1 VIALCPDDR
10 EKEYLAVNFG
20 EIIGIALYAI
30 RSNRLRSILTLL
42 GVVVG
47 VFSIIAVMTAV
58 QVLQSSIENGLS
70 GLGANTFQIQRMPN
84 FANHKQWHEAQ
95 LRKKIT
101 IDQAQKFVQRAKL
114 VQYIGVESS
123 TWGYVVKANG
133 IKTNPNI
140 GVLAE
145 NVEGLYTNNWTMSE
159 GRPFNQG
166 DVETAQKVAIM
177 GAEVSKKLF
186 PNGGAIGSEIRV
198 GSFRYQ
204 VIGLFEPQGSALG
217 GNNDNF
223 VVIPLTTF
231 LEQYGHDRDL
241 HIMVK
246 SKSPEVFNDA
256 IEEARYAMRAIRKVD
271 PGKDDD
277 FEIFS
282 NDSLIS
288 TFNDFTLYVKLG
300 VGFISFIALLAAGV
314 GIMNIM
320 LVSVTER
327 TREIGIRK
335 AVGAR
340 KGSIL
345 SQFVAEAIVLCQ
357 IGGIVG
363 IGLGIAAGNLVAVA
377 FKIPAVFPLDWAL
390 IGFVLCT
397 FIGVA
402 FGVYPAWK
410 AANLDPIDSLR
421 YE

>member
-1 VIALCPDDR
+1 M
-10 EKEYLAVNFG
+10 NFG
-20 EIIGIALYAI
+20 EVIGIALFAI

-70 GLGANTFQIQRMPN
+70 GLGSNTFQIQRMPN
-84 FANHKQWHEAQ
+84 FGGHKEWHAAM
-95 LRKKIT
+95 LRKRIT
-101 IDQAQKFVQRAKL
+101 IDQAERFVQRTRLA
-114 VQYIGVESS
+114 QYIGIEGF
-123 TWGYVVKANG
+123 TWGLVVKAG
-133 IKTNPNI
+133 GYKTNPNI
-140 GVLAE
+140 GFFGE
-145 NVEGLYTNNWTMSE
+145 NVEGLYTNNWTMNA

-166 DVETAQKVAIM
+166 DIETAQKVVIV
-177 GAEVSKKLF
+177 GAEVAKKIF
-186 PNGGAIGSEIRV
+186 PNGGAIGSDVRV
-198 GSFRYQ
+198 GSFRYR
-204 VIGLFEPQGSALG
+204 VIGLFEAQGSMLG
-217 GNNDNF
+217 GNQDNF
-223 VVIPLTTF
+223 VVVPLTTF
-231 LEQYGHDRDL
+231 LEQYGRNTDL

-256 IEEARYAMRAIRKVD
+256 LDEARYVMRTIRNVD
-271 PGKDDD
+271 PGRGDD

-363 IGLGIAAGNLVAVA
+363 IGLGILAGNLVAVA
-377 FKIPAVFPLDWAL
+377 FNVPAVFPVNWAL
-390 IGFVLCT
+390 IGFFLCS

>member
-1 VIALCPDDR
+1 M
-10 EKEYLAVNFG
+10 NFG
-20 EIIGIALYAI
+20 EIISIALFAI
-30 RSNRLRSILTLL
+30 RSNKLRSVLTLL

-58 QVLQSSIENGLS
+58 QVLQSSIESGLS
-70 GLGANTFQIQRMPN
+70 GLGSNTFQIQRMPQ
-84 FANHKQWHEAQ
+84 FANREQWHAAMLRKLITFEEAQ
-95 LRKKIT
+95 RFI
-101 IDQAQKFVQRAKL
+101 QRIQLA
-114 VQYIGVESS
+114 QYIGVEG
-123 TWGYVVKANG
+123 TRGGVIVQAG
-133 IKTNPNI
+133 GLKTNPNI
-140 GVLAE
+140 GMFGE
-145 NVEGLYTNNWTMSE
+145 NLEGLYTNNWSIGE

-166 DVETAQKVAIM
+166 DMETAQKKIIL
-177 GAEVSKKLF
+177 GAEVAKKVF
-186 PNGGAIGSEIRV
+186 PDGRAIGSFVRI

-204 VIGLFEPQGSALG
+204 VIGLFEPQGASLG

-231 LEQYGHDRDL
+231 LEQYGRKRDL
-241 HIMVK
+241 HIMEK
-246 SKSPEVFNDA
+246 SKTPELYNDA
-256 IEEARYAMRAIRKVD
+256 LDEARYVLRTIRNVD
-271 PGKDDD
+271 PGKEDD

-288 TFNDFTLYVKLG
+288 TFNDFTYYIKLG

-363 IGLGIAAGNLVAVA
+363 IGLGILAGNLVAVA
-377 FKIPAVFPLDWAL
+377 FNIPAVFPVNWAL
-390 IGFVLCT
+390 IGFFLCS

>member
-1 VIALCPDDR
+1 M
-10 EKEYLAVNFG
+10 NFG
-20 EIIGIALYAI
+20 EIIGIALFAI
-30 RSNRLRSILTLL
+30 RSNKLRSVLTLL

-70 GLGANTFQIQRMPN
+70 GLGSNTFQIQRMPN
-84 FANHKQWHEAQ
+84 FANHKQWHEAM
-95 LRKKIT
+95 LRKRIT
-101 IDQAQKFVQRAKL
+101 IDQADKFVERARL
-114 VQYIGVESS
+114 AQYIGIES
-123 TWGYVVKANG
+123 GVGGKVVQAG
-133 IKTNPNI
+133 GLKTNPNI
-140 GVLAE
+140 EVIAE
-145 NVEGLYTNNWTMSE
+145 NVEGLYTNNWTMGA

-166 DVETAQKVAIM
+166 DIETAQRVTLLGSEVAKKV
-177 GAEVSKKLF
+177 F
-186 PNGGAIGSEIRV
+186 PKGNAIGSYVKV
-198 GSFRYQ
+198 GDFRYLI
-204 VIGLFEPQGSALG
+204 VGLFEPQGSALG

-223 VVIPLTTF
+223 VVIPLSTF
-231 LEQYGHDRDL
+231 LEQYGRNRDL

-246 SKSPEVFNDA
+246 ARSPELFNDA
-256 IEEARYAMRAIRKVD
+256 VDEARYIMRVIRSVE
-271 PGKDDD
+271 PGKDDN

-282 NDSLIS
+282 NDSLIA

-300 VGFISFIALLAAGV
+300 IGFISFIALLAAGV

-363 IGLGIAAGNLVAVA
+363 IGLGILAGNLVAVA
-377 FKIPAVFPLDWAL
+377 FNIPAVFPVNWAL
-390 IGFVLCT
+390 IGFLLCS

>member
-1 VIALCPDDR
+1 M
-10 EKEYLAVNFG
+10 NFG
-20 EIIGIALYAI
+20 EVIGIALFAI
-30 RSNRLRSILTLL
+30 RSNKLRSILTLL

-70 GLGANTFQIQRMPN
+70 QLGSNTFQIQRMPN
-84 FANHKQWHEAQ
+84 FANNKQWHAAQ

-101 IDQAQKFVQRAKL
+101 IDQAQRFVQRAKL
-114 VQYIGVESS
+114 AQYVGIESW
-123 TWGYVVKANG
+123 TGGKVVKAGNY
-133 IKTNPNI
+133 KTNPNI
-140 GVLAE
+140 GIAAE
-145 NVEGLYTNNWTMSE
+145 NVEGLYTNNFSIE
-159 GRPFNQG
+159 DGRPFNQG
-166 DVETAQKVAIM
+166 DIETAQRITILGSEVAKKV
-177 GAEVSKKLF
+177 F
-186 PNGGAIGSEIRV
+186 PNGGAIGSYVRV
-198 GSFRYQ
+198 GSFRYK
-204 VIGLFEPQGSALG
+204 VIGLFEPQGSSLG
-217 GNNDNF
+217 GNNDNY
-223 VVIPLTTF
+223 VVIPLSTF
-231 LEQYGHDRDL
+231 LEQYGKDRDL

-246 SKSPEVFNDA
+246 SKTPELFNDA
-256 IEEARYAMRAIRKVD
+256 LDEARYVMRMIRDVD
-271 PGKDDD
+271 PGKEDD

-340 KGSIL
+340 KGNIL
-345 SQFVAEAIVLCQ
+345 GQFVAEAIVLCQ
-357 IGGIVG
+357 MGGVVG
-363 IGLGIAAGNLVAVA
+363 IGLGILAGNLVALA
-377 FKIPAVFPLDWAL
+377 FNIPAVFPVNWAL
-390 IGFVLCT
+390 IGFFSCS

>member
-1 VIALCPDDR
+1 M
-10 EKEYLAVNFG
+10 NFG
-20 EIIGIALYAI
+20 EIIGIALFAI
-30 RSNRLRSILTLL
+30 RANKLRSVLTLL

-70 GLGANTFQIQRMPN
+70 GLGSNTFQIQRMPN
-84 FANHKQWHEAQ
+84 FANHQQWHEAM

-101 IDQAQKFVQRAKL
+101 IDQAQKFAQRFRLA
-114 VQYIGVESS
+114 QYIGIEAW
-123 TWGYVVKANG
+123 TGGRVVQNG
-133 IKTNPNI
+133 NLKTNPNI
-140 GVLAE
+140 GVAAE

-166 DVETAQKVAIM
+166 DIETTQKVVIL
-177 GAEVSKKLF
+177 GSEVAKKVF
-186 PNGGAIGSEIRV
+186 PNGGAVGSDVRV
-198 GSFRYQ
+198 GSFRYR
-204 VIGLFEPQGSALG
+204 VIGLFEPVGSALG

-231 LEQYGHDRDL
+231 LEQYGKERDL

-246 SKSPEVFNDA
+246 AKSPDLFNDA
-256 IEEARYAMRAIRKVD
+256 MDEARYNLRTIRNVA
-271 PGKDDD
+271 PGKEDD

-282 NDSLIS
+282 NDSLIA
-288 TFNDFTLYVKLG
+288 TFNDFTFYVKLG

-345 SQFVAEAIVLCQ
+345 GQFVAEAIVLCQ
-357 IGGIVG
+357 MGGLVG

-377 FKIPAVFPLDWAL
+377 FSIPAVFPVDWAL
-390 IGFVLCT
+390 IGFFLCS

>member
-1 VIALCPDDR
+1 
-10 EKEYLAVNFG
+10 VNFG
-20 EIIGIALYAI
+20 EVIGIALFAI
-30 RSNRLRSILTLL
+30 RSNKLRSILTLL

-70 GLGANTFQIQRMPN
+70 QLGSNTFQIQRMPN
-84 FANHKQWHEAQ
+84 FANNKQWHAAQ

-101 IDQAQKFVQRAKL
+101 IDQAQRFVQRAKL
-114 VQYIGVESS
+114 AQYVGIESW
-123 TWGYVVKANG
+123 TGGKVVKAGNY
-133 IKTNPNI
+133 KTNPNI
-140 GVLAE
+140 GIAAE
-145 NVEGLYTNNWTMSE
+145 NVEGLYTNNFSIE
-159 GRPFNQG
+159 DGRPFNQG
-166 DVETAQKVAIM
+166 DIETAQRITILGSEVAKKV
-177 GAEVSKKLF
+177 F
-186 PNGGAIGSEIRV
+186 PNGGAIGSYVRV
-198 GSFRYQ
+198 GSFRYK
-204 VIGLFEPQGSALG
+204 VIGLFEPQGSSLG
-217 GNNDNF
+217 GNNDNY
-223 VVIPLTTF
+223 VVIPLSTF
-231 LEQYGHDRDL
+231 LEQYGKDRDL

-246 SKSPEVFNDA
+246 SKTPELFNDA
-256 IEEARYAMRAIRKVD
+256 LDEARYVMRMIRDVD
-271 PGKDDD
+271 PGKEDD

-340 KGSIL
+340 KGNIL
-345 SQFVAEAIVLCQ
+345 GQFVAEAIVLCQ
-357 IGGIVG
+357 MGGVVG
-363 IGLGIAAGNLVAVA
+363 IGLGILAGNLVALA
-377 FKIPAVFPLDWAL
+377 FNIPAVFPVNWAL
-390 IGFVLCT
+390 IGFFSCS

>member
-1 VIALCPDDR
+1 M
-10 EKEYLAVNFG
+10 NFG
-20 EIIGIALYAI
+20 EIIGIALFAI
-30 RSNRLRSILTLL
+30 RSNKLRSVLTLL

-47 VFSIIAVMTAV
+47 VFSIIAVMTAT

-70 GLGANTFQIQRMPN
+70 GLGSSTFQIQRMPN
-84 FANHKQWHEAQ
+84 FANHKQWHDAMA
-95 LRKKIT
+95 RKKIT
-101 IDQAQKFVQRAKL
+101 MDQAQKFVQRFKL
-114 VQYIGVESS
+114 AQYIGIES
-123 TWGYVVKANG
+123 WVGGLVVQAGNL
-133 IKTNPNI
+133 KTNPNI
-140 GVLAE
+140 GIAAE
-145 NVEGLYTNNWTMSE
+145 NVEGLYTNRWTMSD

-166 DVETAQKVAIM
+166 DIETAQKIVIL
-177 GAEVSKKLF
+177 GAEVAKKLF
-186 PNGGAIGSEIRV
+186 PNGGAIGSDVRV
-198 GSFRYQ
+198 GNFRYR
-204 VIGLFEPQGSALG
+204 VTGLFEEVGSALG

-231 LEQYGHDRDL
+231 LEQYGKERDL

-246 SKSPEVFNDA
+246 SRSPEVFNDA
-256 IEEARYAMRAIRKVD
+256 LDEARYTLRTIRNVD
-271 PGKDDD
+271 PGKEDD

-282 NDSLIS
+282 NDSLIA

-300 VGFISFIALLAAGV
+300 IGFISFVALLAAGV

-340 KGSIL
+340 KSSIL

-357 IGGIVG
+357 IGGVVG
-363 IGLGIAAGNLVAVA
+363 IGLGILAGNLVAVA
-377 FKIPAVFPLDWAL
+377 FTIPAVFPLDWAL
-390 IGFVLCT
+390 IGFFLCS

-410 AANLDPIDSLR
+410 AANLDPIESLR

>member
-1 VIALCPDDR
+1 
-10 EKEYLAVNFG
+10 VNFG
-20 EIIGIALYAI
+20 EVISIALFAI
-30 RSNRLRSILTLL
+30 RSNKLRSVLTLL

-58 QVLQSSIENGLS
+58 QVLQSSIESGLS
-70 GLGANTFQIQRMPN
+70 GLGSHTFQIQRMPN
-84 FANHKQWHEAQ
+84 FASHEEWHRAR

-101 IDQAQKFVQRAKL
+101 IDQAQKFVQRFKL
-114 VQYIGVESS
+114 AQYIGIESW
-123 TWGYVVKANG
+123 TGGKVVQAGGN
-133 IKTNPNI
+133 KTNPNV
-140 GVLAE
+140 GVVAE
-145 NVEGLYTNNWTMSE
+145 NVEGLYTNNWNIGD
-159 GRPFNQG
+159 GRPFNRG
-166 DVETAQKVAIM
+166 DIEFSQKVAIL
-177 GAEVSKKLF
+177 GSEVAKKVF
-186 PNGGAIGSEIRV
+186 PNGGSIGKDVEV
-198 GSFRYQ
+198 GGFRYR
-204 VIGLFEPQGSALG
+204 VIGVFEEQGSSLG
-217 GNNDNF
+217 GNQGNF
-223 VVIPLTTF
+223 VAIPLTTF
-231 LEQYGHDRDL
+231 LEQYGKQRDL

-246 SKSPEVFNDA
+246 SRSPEVFSAAVD
-256 IEEARYAMRAIRKVD
+256 EARYVLRTIRKVD
-271 PGKDDD
+271 PGKEDD

-288 TFNDFTLYVKLG
+288 TFNDFTYYIKLG

-345 SQFVAEAIVLCQ
+345 GQFVAEAIVLCQ
-357 IGGIVG
+357 IGGFVG
-363 IGLGIAAGNLVAVA
+363 IGLGILAGNLVAVA
-377 FKIPAVFPLDWAL
+377 FDIPAVFPVNWAR
-390 IGFVLCT
+390 IGFFLCS

>member
-1 VIALCPDDR
+1 M
-10 EKEYLAVNFG
+10 NFG
-20 EIIGIALYAI
+20 EIVSIALYAI
-30 RSNRLRSILTLL
+30 RANKLRSVLTLL

-58 QVLQSSIENGLS
+58 QVLQSSIESGLS
-70 GLGANTFQIQRMPN
+70 GLGSHTFQIQRMPN
-84 FANHKQWHEAQ
+84 FASHEEWHKAR

-101 IDQAQKFVQRAKL
+101 MDQAQKFVQRAKL
-114 VQYIGVESS
+114 AQYIGIES
-123 TWGYVVKANG
+123 WIGGRVVQAGGN
-133 IKTNPNI
+133 KTNPNI
-140 GVLAE
+140 SVVAE
-145 NVEGLYTNNWTMSE
+145 NVEGLYTNNWTIAE

-166 DVETAQKVAIM
+166 DIEFSQKVVIL
-177 GAEVSKKLF
+177 GSEVAKKVF
-186 PNGGAIGSEIRV
+186 PNGGSLGQQIDV
-198 GSFRYQ
+198 GGFRYK
-204 VIGLFEPQGSALG
+204 VIGVFEEQGSSLG
-217 GNNDNF
+217 GNQGNY
-223 VVIPLTTF
+223 VSIPLTTF
-231 LEQYGHDRDL
+231 LEQYGRQRDL

-246 SKSPEVFNDA
+246 AQSAERFNDA
-256 IEEARYAMRAIRKVD
+256 LDEARYLMRTIRQVD
-271 PGKDDD
+271 PGKPDD

-282 NDSLIS
+282 NDSLIA
-288 TFNDFTLYVKLG
+288 TFNDFTFYVKLG

-340 KGSIL
+340 KAGIL

-363 IGLGIAAGNLVAVA
+363 IGLGILAGNLVAVA
-377 FKIPAVFPLDWAL
+377 FDIPAVFPVNWAL
-390 IGFVLCT
+390 IGFFLCS

-410 AANLDPIDSLR
+410 AANLDPIESLR

>member
-1 VIALCPDDR
+1 MNL
-10 EKEYLAVNFG
+10 G
-20 EIIGIALYAI
+20 EIIGIALFAI

-70 GLGANTFQIQRMPN
+70 GLGSNTFQIQRMPN
-84 FANHKQWHEAQ
+84 FGSHKEWHAAQ

-101 IDQAQKFVQRAKL
+101 IDQAQRFVQRARL
-114 VQYIGVESS
+114 AQYIGIESS
-123 TWGYVVKANG
+123 TWGLVVKAG
-133 IKTNPNI
+133 GYKTNPNI
-140 GVLAE
+140 GVIAE
-145 NVEGLYTNNWTMSE
+145 NVEGLYTNNWTMNA

-166 DVETAQKVAIM
+166 DIETAQKVVIL
-177 GAEVSKKLF
+177 GAEVAKKIF
-186 PNGGAIGSEIRV
+186 PNGGAIGSDVRV

-204 VIGLFEPQGSALG
+204 VIGLFEAQGSALG

-231 LEQYGHDRDL
+231 LEQYGRNRDL

-246 SKSPEVFNDA
+246 SKSPELFNDA
-256 IEEARYAMRAIRKVD
+256 LDEARYVMRTIRNVD
-271 PGKDDD
+271 PGREDD

-282 NDSLIS
+282 NDSLIA

-363 IGLGIAAGNLVAVA
+363 IGLGILAGNLVAVA
-377 FKIPAVFPLDWAL
+377 FNVPAVFPVNWAL
-390 IGFVLCT
+390 IGFFLCS

>member
-1 VIALCPDDR
+1 MNI
-10 EKEYLAVNFG
+10 G
-20 EIIGIALYAI
+20 EIIGIALFAI

-70 GLGANTFQIQRMPN
+70 GLGSNTFQIQRLPN
-84 FANHKQWHEAQ
+84 FANHKEWHLAQ

-101 IDQAQKFVQRAKL
+101 IDQAQRFVQKTNLA
-114 VQYIGVESS
+114 QYIGIESW
-123 TWGYVVKANG
+123 TGGKVVQAGNL
-133 IKTNPNI
+133 KTNPNI
-140 GVLAE
+140 GIAAE

-159 GRPFNQG
+159 GRPFNYG
-166 DVETAQKVAIM
+166 DMETAQKVVIL
-177 GAEVSKKLF
+177 GSEVAKKIF
-186 PNGGAIGSEIRV
+186 PSGGAIGSDVRV
-198 GSFRYQ
+198 GNFRYQ

-223 VVIPLTTF
+223 VVIPLSTF
-231 LEQYGHDRDL
+231 LEQYGRNRDL

-246 SKSPEVFNDA
+246 SKSPETFNDA
-256 IEEARYAMRAIRKVD
+256 LDEARYVMRTIRNVD

-340 KGSIL
+340 KASIL

-363 IGLGIAAGNLVAVA
+363 IGLGILAGNLVALA
-377 FKIPAVFPLDWAL
+377 FNIPAVFPVDWAL
-390 IGFVLCT
+390 IGFILCS

>member
-1 VIALCPDDR
+1 
-10 EKEYLAVNFG
+10 VNFG
-20 EIIGIALYAI
+20 EVIGIALSAI
-30 RSNRLRSILTLL
+30 KANRLRSILTLL

-70 GLGANTFQIQRMPN
+70 GLGSHTFQIQRMPN
-84 FANHKQWHEAQ
+84 FASHEEWHRAR

-101 IDQAQKFVQRAKL
+101 IDEARKFVQRVKL
-114 VQYIGVESS
+114 AEYIGIESW
-123 TWGYVVKANG
+123 TGGKVVQAGNYR
-133 IKTNPNI
+133 TNPNI
-140 GVLAE
+140 GVVAE
-145 NVEGLYTNNWTMSE
+145 NVEGLYTNNWNIAE

-166 DVETAQKVAIM
+166 DIELSQKVTIL
-177 GAEVSKKLF
+177 GSEVAKKVF
-186 PNGGAIGSEIRV
+186 PNGGAIGQFV
-198 GSFRYQ
+198 DAGGFRYK
-204 VIGLFEPQGSALG
+204 VIGIFEEQGSSLG
-217 GNNDNF
+217 GNQGNYIA
-223 VVIPLTTF
+223 VPLTTF
-231 LEQYGHDRDL
+231 LEQYGKQRDL

-246 SKSPEVFNDA
+246 SKSPEVYNDA
-256 IEEARYAMRAIRKVD
+256 LDEARYVMRTIRKVD
-271 PGKDDD
+271 PGKADD

-282 NDSLIS
+282 NDSLIA

-300 VGFISFIALLAAGV
+300 IGFISFVALLAAGV

-345 SQFVAEAIVLCQ
+345 GQFVAEAIVLCQ

-363 IGLGIAAGNLVAVA
+363 IGLGILAGNLVALA
-377 FKIPAVFPLDWAL
+377 FDIPAVFPTDWAV
-390 IGFVLCT
+390 IGFVLCSL
-397 FIGVA
+397 IGVA

>member
-1 VIALCPDDR
+1 M
-10 EKEYLAVNFG
+10 NFG
-20 EIIGIALYAI
+20 EIVGIALFAI
-30 RSNRLRSILTLL
+30 RSNKLRSTLTLL

-70 GLGANTFQIQRMPN
+70 GLGSSTFQIQRMPIMGG
-84 FANHKQWHEAQ
+84 HEAWHRAM

-101 IDQAQKFVQRAKL
+101 NDQAQKFVQKMKL
-114 VQYIGVESS
+114 AQYIGIES
-123 TWGYVVKANG
+123 WAGGRVVRTG
-133 IKTNPNI
+133 DYKTNPNI
-140 GVLAE
+140 SIVAE

-166 DVETAQKVAIM
+166 DIETAQKVVIL
-177 GAEVSKKLF
+177 GAEVAKKVF
-186 PNGGAIGSEIRV
+186 PNGGAIGSDVRV
-198 GSFRYQ
+198 GSFRYL
-204 VIGLFEPQGSALG
+204 VIGLIAAQGSALG
-217 GNNDNF
+217 GNQDNF

-231 LEQYGHDRDL
+231 LEQYGRERDL

-246 SKSPEVFNDA
+246 SRTPALFNDA
-256 IEEARYAMRAIRKVD
+256 LEEARYLMRTIRKVD
-271 PGKDDD
+271 PGKNDD

-282 NDSLIS
+282 NDSLIA

-363 IGLGIAAGNLVAVA
+363 IGLGILAGNLVAVA
-377 FKIPAVFPLDWAL
+377 FEIPAVFPVDWAL
-390 IGFVLCT
+390 IGFLLCS

>member
-1 VIALCPDDR
+1 M
-10 EKEYLAVNFG
+10 NFG
-20 EIIGIALYAI
+20 EIISIALFAI
-30 RSNRLRSILTLL
+30 RSNKLRSILTLL

-70 GLGANTFQIQRMPN
+70 GLGSNTFQIQRMPN
-84 FANHKQWHEAQ
+84 FANRQQWHAAM
-95 LRKKIT
+95 LRKRIT
-101 IDQAQKFVQRAKL
+101 FDVTQRFVQRVKL
-114 VQYIGVESS
+114 AQYIGVEG
-123 TWGYVVKANG
+123 TRDGLIVQAG
-133 IKTNPNI
+133 GLKTNPNI
-140 GVLAE
+140 GMLGE
-145 NVEGLYTNNWTMSE
+145 NVEGLYTNNWTMGE

-166 DVETAQKVAIM
+166 DIETAQKRIIL
-177 GAEVSKKLF
+177 GAEVAKKVF
-186 PNGGAIGSEIRV
+186 PNGKAIGSSVRI

-204 VIGLFEPQGSALG
+204 VIGLFEPQGSSLG

-231 LEQYGHDRDL
+231 LEQYGRNRDL
-241 HIMVK
+241 HIMEK
-246 SKSPEVFNDA
+246 SKTPELFNDA
-256 IEEARYAMRAIRKVD
+256 LDEARYVLRTIRNVD
-271 PGKDDD
+271 PGKEDD

-288 TFNDFTLYVKLG
+288 TFNDFTYYIKLG

-314 GIMNIM
+314 GVMNIM

-357 IGGIVG
+357 IGGLVG
-363 IGLGIAAGNLVAVA
+363 IGLGILAGNLVAVA
-377 FKIPAVFPLDWAL
+377 FNIPAVFPVNWAL
-390 IGFVLCT
+390 IGFFLCS

>member
-1 VIALCPDDR
+1 M
-10 EKEYLAVNFG
+10 NFG
-20 EIIGIALYAI
+20 EIISIALFAI
-30 RSNRLRSILTLL
+30 RSNKLRSVLTLL

-70 GLGANTFQIQRMPN
+70 GLGSDTFQIQRIPLIV
-84 FANHKQWHEAQ
+84 ANHKQWHDAMM
-95 LRKKIT
+95 RKKIT
-101 IDQAQKFVQRAKL
+101 MDEAQKFTQRIKL
-114 VQYIGVESS
+114 AQYIGIESS
-123 TWGYVVKANG
+123 TGGHVVQVGNL
-133 IKTNPNI
+133 KTNPNI
-140 GVLAE
+140 TIFAE
-145 NVEGLYTNNWTMSE
+145 NAEGMYTNNWSIAE

-166 DVETAQKVAIM
+166 DMETAQKVVIM
-177 GAEVSKKLF
+177 GAEVAKKVF
-186 PNGGAIGSEIRV
+186 PNGGAIGSYARV
-198 GSFRYQ
+198 GGFRYR
-204 VIGLFEPQGSALG
+204 VIGLFDAQGSSLG

-223 VVIPLTTF
+223 VAIPLVTY
-231 LEQYGHDRDL
+231 LEEYGRYRDL
-241 HIMVK
+241 HLMVK
-246 SKSPEVFNDA
+246 AKSPEVFNDA
-256 IEEARYAMRAIRKVD
+256 IDEARYIMRVIRNVP
-271 PGKDDD
+271 PGSDDD

-288 TFNDFTLYVKLG
+288 TFNDFTFYVKLG
-300 VGFISFIALLAAGV
+300 IGFISFIALLAAGV

-340 KGSIL
+340 KSSIL

-363 IGLGIAAGNLVAVA
+363 IGLGILAGNLVAIA
-377 FKIPAVFPLDWAL
+377 FNIPAVFPVNWAL
-390 IGFVLCT
+390 IGFFLCS